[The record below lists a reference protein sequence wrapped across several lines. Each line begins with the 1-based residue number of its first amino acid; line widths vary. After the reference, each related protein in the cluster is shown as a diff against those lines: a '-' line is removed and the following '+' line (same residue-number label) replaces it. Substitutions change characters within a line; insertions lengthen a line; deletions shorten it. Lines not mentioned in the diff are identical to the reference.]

1 MDLTASRL
9 PRHVAI
15 IMDGNGRWA
24 QGRGLLRTA
33 GHDAGARTI
42 RTITTECA
50 RLKLERLTLYAFSHE
65 NWKRPKVEIAFLM
78 KLLRR
83 FLVDERPTLE
93 RNNVRL
99 TAIGRLD
106 DLPATARRE
115 LDRTIELSAG
125 NSGLNLCLALSY
137 GGRAEIVDACRALA
151 RRVAAGTLD
160 PRDIDE
166 AALSAALYQPGRDP
180 DLLIRTAGEL
190 RVSNFLLW
198 QISYA
203 ELYVTSAC
211 WPEFGVAEL
220 HAAFTDYATRKRT
233 YGGLVDGAAPDV
245 AEPDEPTLPAER
257 ASPGTPPSAHSSALP
272 SAPEAAARRAPLSRG
287 SPGR

>member
-1 MDLTASRL
+1 MKDVPQQRL

-42 RTITTECA
+42 RTVTTECA
-50 RLKLERLTLYAFSHE
+50 RLGLEQLTLYAFSHE
-65 NWKRPKVEIAFLM
+65 NWKRPKLEITFLM

-83 FLVDERPTLE
+83 FLIEERPTLAD
-93 RNNVRL
+93 NNVRL

-115 LDRTIELSAG
+115 LDRTIELSAA
-125 NSGLNLCLALSY
+125 NTGLNLCLALSY

-151 RRVAAGTLD
+151 ARVAAGTLS

-166 AALSAALYQPGRDP
+166 ETISAAMYQPGRHP
-180 DLLIRTAGEL
+180 DLLIRTAGEM

-198 QISYA
+198 QISYT
-203 ELYVTSAC
+203 ELFVTRAC

-220 HAAFTDYATRKRT
+220 HAAFHDYATRVRK
-233 YGGLVDGAAPDV
+233 YGGLVDAADPGARDAAAP
-245 AEPDEPTLPAER
+245 R
-257 ASPGTPPSAHSSALP
+257 P
-272 SAPEAAARRAPLSRG
+272 SAPPASPAPASPLSPGSRG
-287 SPGR
+287 R